1 MTGPLLARSAGLLAS
16 SLITLSASSQ
26 VMLGAP
32 APTIDLE
39 ALENAPA
46 DLGMTAE
53 EITWDALAGKTVVLE
68 FWATWCGPCIAAIP
82 HLNELAESYVDAD
95 DVIFL
100 SVTAEPV
107 ELVNEFRA
115 KREMKSW
122 IGHDLDRDTLD
133 AFDVRGIPST
143 ILIHDGRVM

>member
-1 MTGPLLARSAGLLAS
+1 MTGSLLARSAGLLAP
-16 SLITLSASSQ
+16 SLITLSTLSQ

-39 ALENAPA
+39 ALENARA

-82 HLNELAESYVDAD
+82 HLNELAESYADAD
-95 DVIFL
+95 D
-100 SVTAEPV
+100 
-107 ELVNEFRA
+107 
-115 KREMKSW
+115 
-122 IGHDLDRDTLD
+122 
-133 AFDVRGIPST
+133 
-143 ILIHDGRVM
+143 